1 MYVNPKNL
9 FKLGNPVNVLILLL
23 AKQAT
28 TKNDM
33 SEYIAS
39 LVSDDQELDKLI
51 EEDYLKKIKGTKKL
65 NEFQKIRLGKKG
77 TKFLNDLDEPD
88 VEEQDITIFNWLKN
102 IYLKRGKTV
111 GNGKRTQ

>member
-51 EEDYLKKIKGTKKL
+51 EEDYLKK
-65 NEFQKIRLGKKG
+65 
-77 TKFLNDLDEPD
+77 
-88 VEEQDITIFNWLKN
+88 
-102 IYLKRGKTV
+102 
-111 GNGKRTQ
+111 